1 MSELS
6 KLLSKGTNQGLQ
18 RVQGKVISYDS
29 SSGNAVVQLVGS
41 TQTHTYINK
50 SGELLSEGDSVQ
62 VWYFTSIDAGFVGLR
77 CGNDTTLQK
86 ISELEQRIIALEG
99 K

>member
-6 KLLSKGTNQGLQ
+6 KLLSKGNNQGLQ
-18 RVQGKVISYDS
+18 RVQGRVISYDS
-29 SSGNAVVQLVGS
+29 SSGNAVVRLVGS

-50 SGELLSEGDSVQ
+50 SGETLNAGDSVQ
-62 VWYFTSIDAGFVGLR
+62 IWYFTSIDAGFVGLR

-86 ISELEQRIIALEG
+86 LLELERRIKVLEG

>member
-6 KLLSKGTNQGLQ
+6 KLLSKGNNQGLQ
-18 RVQGKVISYDS
+18 RVQGRVISYDS

-41 TQTHTYINK
+41 NQSHTYINK
-50 SGELLSEGDSVQ
+50 SGETLNAGDSVQ
-62 VWYFTSIDAGFVGLR
+62 IWYFTSIDAGFVGLR

-86 ISELEQRIIALEG
+86 LLDLEKRIKVLEG